1 MIYTHELVNDEYGW
15 YVYEFEDNLINFKV
29 KIRYLN
35 ENMSDI
41 FTQSGKES
49 FIWCQKWLFQ
59 NHVEMML

>member
-1 MIYTHELVNDEYGW
+1 MIYTYELVNDEYGW
-15 YVYEFEDNLINFKV
+15 CVYEFEDDMINFKV

-35 ENMSDI
+35 ENMSDM

-49 FIWCQKWLFQ
+49 YIRCQKWLFQ